1 MNFAMNYMFTLTSL
15 NCKAMNSKTT
25 LIISFLLITINLTA
39 QNSSSI
45 YDFKATD
52 IDGNEFYMNTL
63 KGKKVMIVNTAS
75 QCGLTP
81 QYAELEKLY
90 QEYKDKNFIII
101 AFPAN
106 NFLQQEPG
114 SNEEIKSFCSI
125 KYKIS
130 FPIMSKISV
139 KGENIH
145 PLYKWLTQKSLNGKL
160 DAPVIW
166 NFQKFLIDEN
176 GQLVDS
182 VFPKEKPYS
191 EKIIQWLNK

>member
-1 MNFAMNYMFTLTSL
+1 MNFVLNCMFIMTSL
-15 NCKAMNSKTT
+15 NYKVMNSRITF
-25 LIISFLLITINLTA
+25 IISFLLVSINLTA
-39 QNSSSI
+39 QNTSSI

-52 IDGNEFYMNTL
+52 INGNEFYMSTL

-81 QYAELEKLY
+81 QYADLERLY

-114 SNEEIKSFCSI
+114 SNEEIKSFCST

-139 KGENIH
+139 KGEDIH
-145 PLYKWLTQKSLNGKL
+145 PLYRWLTQKSLNGKL

-182 VFPKEKPYS
+182 VSPKEKPYS

>member
-1 MNFAMNYMFTLTSL
+1 
-15 NCKAMNSKTT
+15 MNSKTT

-81 QYAELEKLY
+81 QYADLEKLY

>member
-1 MNFAMNYMFTLTSL
+1 
-15 NCKAMNSKTT
+15 MNSRITF
-25 LIISFLLITINLTA
+25 IISFLLVSINLTA
-39 QNSSSI
+39 QNTSSI

-52 IDGNEFYMNTL
+52 INGNEFYMSTL

-81 QYAELEKLY
+81 QYADLEKLY

-114 SNEEIKSFCSI
+114 SNEEIKSFCST

-139 KGENIH
+139 KGEDIH
-145 PLYKWLTQKSLNGKL
+145 PLYRWLTQKSLNGKL

-176 GQLVDS
+176 GQLVDFVS
-182 VFPKEKPYS
+182 PKEKPYS

>member
-1 MNFAMNYMFTLTSL
+1 MFIMTSL
-15 NCKAMNSKTT
+15 NYKVMNSRITF
-25 LIISFLLITINLTA
+25 IISFLLVSINLTA
-39 QNSSSI
+39 QNTSSI

-52 IDGNEFYMNTL
+52 INGNEFYMSTL

-81 QYAELEKLY
+81 QYADLEKLY

-114 SNEEIKSFCSI
+114 SNEEIKSFCST

-139 KGENIH
+139 KGEDIH
-145 PLYKWLTQKSLNGKL
+145 PLYRWLTQKSLNGKL

-176 GQLVDS
+176 GQLVDFVS
-182 VFPKEKPYS
+182 PKEKPYS